1 MSKALHCSLTHIK
14 KLFALFVGTTIDK
27 TCHIYWVEGRKKGS
41 REERVTTMRFRL
53 GMLLRMI
60 VILFIDGGDA
70 LLKIPFPLT
79 PKQQYCHGGNAIFA
93 NPVTQS
99 GSNYRGDITEDEA
112 FLWFD
117 EALIYVKAGSGGAGA
132 STFKFGKARQ
142 HVAPSGG
149 SGGDGGNVVFY
160 GDESFNTLF
169 GFRGR
174 SSFKAEHGQNGAL
187 DYANGLKGSDVRVAV
202 PVGTLIYCNETGNLM
217 GEISRKSEEL
227 VVATGGIGGKG
238 NAAPTQKI
246 RGEKSVATP
255 PSGGEKKWLRLE
267 LKLVADIGLVGVPNA
282 GKSTFL
288 DAVTDAKPKIASY
301 AFTTI
306 VPNLGVCNV
315 GGGQS
320 EGGDAMVIADI
331 PGLVKG
337 ASDGVG
343 LGRGFLRHIE
353 RCYIILHI
361 VNGNSADPIGDF
373 VAINKELQLFSP
385 LLASKPQ
392 VVVLNKIDI
401 PEVGDKIELLKRKIS
416 EAMPHK
422 RLLTMSAAGRINVD
436 EVIERSHKFLKKL
449 KADEIQEERLHIER
463 RFKELSDGLIKEP

>member
-1 MSKALHCSLTHIK
+1 MRIVLQVFI
-14 KLFALFVGTTIDK
+14 FVLMET
-27 TCHIYWVEGRKKGS
+27 
-41 REERVTTMRFRL
+41 
-53 GMLLRMI
+53 
-60 VILFIDGGDA
+60 GDA
-70 LLKIPFPLT
+70 LLKRSLLFT
-79 PKQQYCHGGNAIFA
+79 SRQQQYYDKRAIMFA

-117 EALIYVKAGSGGAGA
+117 EAMIHVKAGSGGAGA

-149 SGGDGGNVVFY
+149 SGGDGGNVIFY

-174 SSFKAEHGQNGAL
+174 SSFKADHGEDGAL
-187 DYANGLKGSDVRVAV
+187 DYANGLKGGDMRVAV
-202 PVGTLIYCNETGNLM
+202 PIGTLVYCNETGTLI
-217 GEISRKSEEL
+217 GEISQKNQEL
-227 VVATGGIGGKG
+227 TVATGGFGGKG

-255 PSGGEKKWLRLE
+255 PSGGQKRWLRLE
-267 LKLVADIGLVGVPNA
+267 LKLVADVGLVGVPNA

-288 DAVTDAKPKIASY
+288 EAVTDAKPKIASY

-315 GGGQS
+315 GGGHA
-320 EGGDAMVIADI
+320 EGGDAIVIADI
-331 PGLVKG
+331 PGLVEG
-337 ASDGVG
+337 ASNGTG

-353 RCYIILHI
+353 RCYMILHI

-373 VAINKELQLFSP
+373 VAINRELQLFSP

-401 PEVGDKIELLKRKIS
+401 PEVEGNVQSLKQDIS
-416 EAMPHK
+416 EVMSHK

-436 EVIERSHKFLKKL
+436 EVVERSHKFLKKL
-449 KADEIQEERLHIER
+449 KADQIEEERLQLER
-463 RFKELSDGLIKEP
+463 EFKEMSEGLIQG